1 MPDYPVHVVDRG
13 TITAD
18 TNLIVDGFRTATA
31 SDPNPDLVRGDGV
44 VYNLVFKHPEGTV
57 LWDTGSH
64 PDCADWW
71 PDDLYDAFTHTD
83 ARPIED
89 DLADAGFSVADVDAV
104 VQSHLHLDHAGGLYA
119 FEGTDTPVYVHREEL
134 EYAYLSAKTDD
145 PAGDEAYLE
154 RDFDRDLNW
163 QVVDHHRHTLFE
175 GLELLHLP
183 GHSPGLLGVR
193 CERGEASQTPRGDG
207 EAVESDNLLVIGD
220 QAYAAPNYDGGV
232 SMGASLLWSTRDW
245 QESRARC
252 RDLERRHDATVL
264 YGHDEAQVEDLGPT
278 I

>member
-13 TITAD
+13 AITAD
-18 TNLIVDGFRTATA
+18 TNLVLDGFRTATA

-44 VYNLVFKHPEGTV
+44 VYNLVFDHPEGTV

-71 PDDLYDAFTHTD
+71 PEALYDAFTHAD

-89 DLADAGFSVADVDAV
+89 ALADAGFSADDIDAV

-134 EYAYLSAKTDD
+134 EYAYLSVKTDD
-145 PAGDEAYLE
+145 PAGDGAYLE

-163 QVVDHHRHTLFE
+163 QVVDRHRYTLFE

-193 CERGEASQTPRGDG
+193 CERGG
-207 EAVESDNLLVIGD
+207 ETLLVIGD
-220 QAYAAPNYDGGV
+220 QAYAAPNYEDGV
-232 SMGASLLWSTRDW
+232 SMGASLLWSTQDW
-245 QESRARC
+245 QESQSWC
-252 RDLERRHDATVL
+252 RELERRHDATVVF
-264 YGHDEAQVEDLGPT
+264 GHDEAQMEELGPT
-278 I
+278 L